1 MFLINV
7 DYISSFTLATIALEA
22 SLLLNINSP

>member
-7 DYISSFTLATIALEA
+7 DYISSFTLATIALET